1 MIGRAS
7 TKALFNDG
15 GVVIG
20 EVLVKAKKGRVE
32 EEVEWD
38 VAIGCEK

>member
-7 TKALFNDG
+7 TKAPCTDG

-20 EVLVKAKKGRVE
+20 EVLAKAKKGRVE
-32 EEVEWD
+32 EEVEWE